1 MLVLSR
7 KKNEAIL
14 IDGLIKITVL
24 NLTKG
29 MVRVQVSAPK
39 STQLIRGLVRHELR
53 ATEDA
58 SSKTIPIGEETL
70 HLTMVNQQVI
80 SLGEA
85 INVGIVDADR
95 SRGLFFVD
103 APVGSSV
110 LALERREIDSKK
122 SLPRQNLLQFMGQGQ
137 EKLDDERQKPNVKM
151 APREDPEPADSNVPH
166 LLPFPSRP
174 ADRDRV
180 NRIP

>member
-14 IDGLIKITVL
+14 IDGLIRVTVV

-29 MVRVQVSAPK
+29 MVRIQVSAPK
-39 STQLIRGLVRHELR
+39 SIQLMRRLVRHELR
-53 ATEDA
+53 ATEEA

-70 HLTMVNQQVI
+70 NLTMVNQQVI

-110 LALERREIDSKK
+110 LALERREKESKRTF
-122 SLPRQNLLQFMGQGQ
+122 PRQNLLQFMGQGQ
-137 EKLDDERQKPNVKM
+137 DKPDDDRQRPTAKTP
-151 APREDPEPADSNVPH
+151 PREEPEPANNSGPH

-174 ADRDRV
+174 TDRDRV
-180 NRIP
+180 NRVP